1 MINNESN
8 YIQTL
13 EEKGMLTTT
22 KNYLHNKLIETLKN
36 KSIKSQNI
44 SNLISENK
52 NNQISSLIRLSFSII
67 LDFFSKMNLPYSYS
81 TFNNESK
88 ILLSNTS
95 IPFTESEI
103 INHLNINMSE
113 FERSKKNILSGI
125 QDSTLF
131 NNGNNLGSTFLFY
144 LMKNNTNFLKNET
157 ESQTNISLITNPIKY
172 NNDENNSNNNI
183 LDYFSID
190 EKLKL
195 IEEKNYK
202 KLTLDKIFPVSLR
215 ENRFIKYKDNIDKR
229 YEEEL
234 KNGINR
240 FQSIEIGKMRIE
252 ENKKYSE
259 RIEKI
264 KEEYEKQLKEKNDL
278 LTNKINEFEKFE
290 KEIKEEYENKIKED
304 NIIIQNKINSLE
316 EKENEIDLK
325 YKNELKEIE
334 NKKDELK
341 LKEQEIN
348 YIKEMQEEN
357 IKSEIEKVKKNYE
370 FQLNEE
376 RIKLEEENQK
386 ILSEKMENDKKENL
400 ENIELKNQL
409 NNMKKELDEMKDIYS
424 KANIEN
430 SKLKEQIKE
439 VNNKNLNLLRASNR
453 NNNINN
459 KVNNEIKEF
468 KQNLND
474 LKKEI
479 INEKPNDKN
488 LNKSQ
493 LQKTQINNSN
503 IKNNINNNKINN
515 NSSISISGKLYESMP
530 NQNPKIIINDNNE
543 KNKNKKENK
552 KENKNLNM
560 NIPRKRINNIS
571 KKIPGYNDRRKILEE
586 LEKEQNLLS
595 SELRSEFK
603 NLLNNDLPI
612 VLLNKEAIEKMKE
625 TNNLNDIIYKNIQNE
640 RVKSLNDFS
649 NEIRT
654 IKNKEKN
661 NDNKEENKV
670 ENIEKEIINENKE
683 ESKEESKE
691 ENKEENKIENNDD
704 ENINE
709 EKEIKSKSSS
719 ITEIQ
724 SQSSS
729 LNDIKKASSDNN
741 NSNKKENISI
751 EDKNNLKENEENK
764 NSIIETILNHNSIKK
779 NNESI
784 EQIIKNKIP
793 IINNSINKSNKSINK
808 NQNTFSPKNINN
820 QSQNSKKKETTN
832 LQNINKFQNIDY
844 DNIYNDINN
853 KEDNKNEEIE
863 EINDEIDYDISG
875 NYDKKQ
881 STDNKDKKGIGSNNK
896 VSISNISGIM
906 KNSIKDS
913 ITETNFDK
921 LLQFKKDDNKESLSY
936 NEFDGSS
943 NYKKKVLSSN
953 NQIKTI
959 SGKEITEEIINNEE
973 SI

>member
-1 MINNESN
+1 
-8 YIQTL
+8 
-13 EEKGMLTTT
+13 
-22 KNYLHNKLIETLKN
+22 
-36 KSIKSQNI
+36 
-44 SNLISENK
+44 
-52 NNQISSLIRLSFSII
+52 
-67 LDFFSKMNLPYSYS
+67 
-81 TFNNESK
+81 
-88 ILLSNTS
+88 
-95 IPFTESEI
+95 
-103 INHLNINMSE
+103 
-113 FERSKKNILSGI
+113 
-125 QDSTLF
+125 
-131 NNGNNLGSTFLFY
+131 
-144 LMKNNTNFLKNET
+144 
-157 ESQTNISLITNPIKY
+157 
-172 NNDENNSNNNI
+172 
-183 LDYFSID
+183 
-190 EKLKL
+190 
-195 IEEKNYK
+195 
-202 KLTLDKIFPVSLR
+202 
-215 ENRFIKYKDNIDKR
+215 
-229 YEEEL
+229 
-234 KNGINR
+234 
-240 FQSIEIGKMRIE
+240 
-252 ENKKYSE
+252 
-259 RIEKI
+259 
-264 KEEYEKQLKEKNDL
+264 
-278 LTNKINEFEKFE
+278 
-290 KEIKEEYENKIKED
+290 
-304 NIIIQNKINSLE
+304 
-316 EKENEIDLK
+316 
-325 YKNELKEIE
+325 
-334 NKKDELK
+334 
-341 LKEQEIN
+341 
-348 YIKEMQEEN
+348 
-357 IKSEIEKVKKNYE
+357 
-370 FQLNEE
+370 
-376 RIKLEEENQK
+376 
-386 ILSEKMENDKKENL
+386 
-400 ENIELKNQL
+400 
-409 NNMKKELDEMKDIYS
+409 
-424 KANIEN
+424 
-430 SKLKEQIKE
+430 
-439 VNNKNLNLLRASNR
+439 
-453 NNNINN
+453 
-459 KVNNEIKEF
+459 
-468 KQNLND
+468 
-474 LKKEI
+474 
-479 INEKPNDKN
+479 
-488 LNKSQ
+488 
-493 LQKTQINNSN
+493 
-503 IKNNINNNKINN
+503 
-515 NSSISISGKLYESMP
+515 
-530 NQNPKIIINDNNE
+530 
-543 KNKNKKENK
+543 
-552 KENKNLNM
+552 M

-640 RVKSLNDFS
+640 RVK
-649 NEIRT
+649 
-654 IKNKEKN
+654 
-661 NDNKEENKV
+661 
-670 ENIEKEIINENKE
+670 
-683 ESKEESKE
+683 SKEESKE

-832 LQNINKFQNIDY
+832 PQNINKFQNIDY